1 MRLKIVTMRPQEVV
15 ILLKKVSPAGWN
27 MNGKQLAE
35 ALGISQAEIS
45 DSLERSRLSGLI
57 DTSKNRVNT
66 LALKDF
72 LIYGLRYSFPIVPA
86 GVVRGMPTSISA
98 SPLNE
103 RIVNNGDS
111 FVWPCSNGSSRGQA
125 VQPLYPSVPQ
135 ASEKDPDFYKLM
147 VIADTFRFGRVRER
161 DIATEELEKYFLNYV
176 KQQ

>member
-1 MRLKIVTMRPQEVV
+1 MRPQDVV
-15 ILLKKVSPAGWN
+15 VLLKKVSPAGWD
-27 MNGKQLAE
+27 MNGKQLSE

-45 DSLERSRLSGLI
+45 DSLERSKLSGLI
-57 DTSKNRVNT
+57 NASKNRVNT

-86 GVVRGMPTSISA
+86 GVVRGMPAAISA
-98 SPLNE
+98 SPIKE

-125 VQPLYPSVPQ
+125 IQPLYPSVPL
-135 ASEKDPDFYKLM
+135 ASEKDSDFYKLM
-147 VIADTFRFGRVRER
+147 VIADTLRFGRVREK

-176 KQQ
+176 KQ